1 MSFPKFP
8 IFKILIL
15 VTILAVPG
23 FLYYLLQAKGKN
35 RYKPLPI
42 YGPKEVAATFT
53 TKRGKKIPDTIYH
66 QIPNVKFISSTGD
79 SLDFSD
85 YKTELLIVNFFY
97 SRNGSPLNEM
107 NQTMRGIKEEFK
119 DNKLVRFISISVDP
133 DFDKPKVLRS
143 YAKQLNTGLTRW
155 NLLTADTAIVYP
167 LARNSFFV
175 NAFKGTN
182 GETDYIFSDQLILL
196 DVNHRIRGYY
206 KATSTDE
213 MKRLS
218 DELKVMITEELRKI
232 KAEA

>member
-1 MSFPKFP
+1 MTIPKFP

-53 TKRGKKIPDTIYH
+53 TKRRKKVRDTIYH
-66 QIPNVKFISSTGD
+66 QIPNVKFISSNSD
-79 SLDFSD
+79 SLDFGKL
-85 YKTELLIVNFFY
+85 KTELLIVHFFY
-97 SRNGSPLNEM
+97 TRNENPLKEM
-107 NQTMRGIKEEFK
+107 NQSLKIISDEFK
-119 DNKLVRFISISVDP
+119 DNKLIRFVSISVDP
-133 DFDKPKVLRS
+133 MFDTPSVLDK
-143 YAKQLNTGLTRW
+143 YALTIGAKQKKW
-155 NLLTADTAIVYP
+155 NVVTADTSVVYP

-175 NAFKGTN
+175 NAFKGN
-182 GETDYIFSDQLILL
+182 KSDTDFIFSDQLILL

-206 KATSTDE
+206 KATSKDE

-218 DELKVMITEELRKI
+218 EELKVMITEELRKI

>member
-8 IFKILIL
+8 LFKILIL

-42 YGPKEVAATFT
+42 YGPKVVAATFT

-66 QIPNVKFISSTGD
+66 HIPNVKFITSTKD
-79 SLDFSD
+79 TLDFGKL
-85 YKTELLIVNFFY
+85 KTELLVVHFFY
-97 SRNGSPLNEM
+97 SRNKSPLKEM
-107 NQTMRGIKEEFK
+107 NESLKVISDEFK
-119 DNKLVRFISISVDP
+119 DNKLIRFISISVDP
-133 DFDKPKVLRS
+133 MFDTPAVLDK
-143 YAKQLNTGLTRW
+143 YATAIGVKGKNW
-155 NLLTADTAIVYP
+155 NIVTADTSLVYP
-167 LARNSFFV
+167 IARNYFFV
-175 NAFKGTN
+175 NALKGNN
-182 GETDYIFSDQLILL
+182 GPADFIFSDQLILL

-206 KATSTDE
+206 KATSNDE

-218 DELKVMITEELRKI
+218 DQLKVMITEELRKI

>member
-1 MSFPKFP
+1 MIFPKFP

-53 TKRGKKIPDTIYH
+53 TKRRKKIPDTIFH
-66 QIPNVKFISSTGD
+66 QIPNVKFVSSTGD
-79 SLDFSD
+79 SLDFG
-85 YKTELLIVNFFY
+85 KLNTELLIVHFFY
-97 SRNGSPLNEM
+97 SRNKSPLQEM
-107 NQTMRGIKEEFK
+107 NQSLKTISDEFK
-119 DNKLVRFISISVDP
+119 DNKLIRFVSISVDP
-133 DFDKPKVLRS
+133 GFDTPTVLDKYAS
-143 YAKQLNTGLTRW
+143 TIGAKQKNW
-155 NLLTADTAIVYP
+155 SVLTADTSVVYP
-167 LARNSFFV
+167 LARNYFFV
-175 NAFKGTN
+175 NALMGNN
-182 GETDYIFSDQLILL
+182 GDTDFIFSDQLILL

-206 KATSTDE
+206 KATSKDE